1 MHFPIL
7 SSIVAL
13 PVAGA
18 ILLLFVRGDEERS
31 APLARQVALVVS
43 LLVFAETLL
52 LWIRFNTASG
62 DFQFVERHAWI
73 PAFGIEYFVGVDG
86 ISLLLLVLTGFLT
99 PLALLGSWDSV
110 HKQTRAFCIFVLL
123 LESAMMG
130 VFISLD
136 LFLFYIFWDA
146 MLVPM
151 YFLIG
156 IWGYERRIY
165 AAIKFILYTMAGSV
179 LMLLAI
185 LGLAY
190 LHYTATGS
198 YSFDLLKLYEMQVP
212 LHPQFWFF
220 LAFALAFAIK
230 VPLFPFHTWLPD
242 AHVEAPTAGSVI
254 LAGVMLK
261 MGTYGLVRF
270 AFPLFPEAAAYFAPA
285 LAVLAVIG
293 IIYGALVAMVQPDM
307 KKLVAYSSV
316 SHLGFVVLGIAA
328 MNTQGVSGAVYQMLS
343 HGISTG
349 GLFLIVGMLSDRRH
363 TRLIAEYGGL
373 KKVVPHLVAA
383 FLIVTLA
390 SIGLPGLNG
399 FVGEFLILL
408 GAFRWDPRLAAF
420 AATGVILSATYML
433 WMFQRVNYGPVT
445 NEKNASLP
453 DLRPREWAVIVP
465 IIAVAILM
473 GVLPNLFLRPIEPS
487 VERMLN
493 HYRRGAPSRIQADVK
508 PSRRRSP
515 EISASVGEA
524 RRSAVSAKAAALT
537 PKPFAAEATP

>member
-1 MHFPIL
+1 MAFPIL
-7 SSIVAL
+7 SSLVVL

-18 ILLLFVRGDEERS
+18 ILLLLIKGDEERS
-31 APLARQVALVVS
+31 APLARNVALVVS

-52 LWIRFNTASG
+52 LWGRFNAASG

-99 PLALLGSWDSV
+99 PLALLCSWESV
-110 HKQTRAFCIFVLL
+110 HKQTKAFCIFVLL

-130 VFISLD
+130 VFVSLD

-165 AAIKFILYTMAGSV
+165 AAIKFILNTMAGSV

-190 LHYTATGS
+190 LHYTSTGS

-261 MGTYGLVRF
+261 MGTYGLVRL

-363 TRLIAEYGGL
+363 TRQIAEFGGL
-373 KKVVPHLVAA
+373 KTVVPHLVAA

-390 SIGLPGLNG
+390 SIGLPGLSG

-408 GAFRWDPRLAAF
+408 GTFVSAPWITAIATSGLVFGSVYSLIMIHRAYFGPSKSDEVLAGMDTRELIMVLGMAALLIWIGIYPQPF
-420 AATGVILSATYML
+420 LDTSAATMHGVQQWLSTAFTQL
-433 WMFQRVNYGPVT
+433 
-445 NEKNASLP
+445 AS
-453 DLRPREWAVIVP
+453 
-465 IIAVAILM
+465 
-473 GVLPNLFLRPIEPS
+473 
-487 VERMLN
+487 
-493 HYRRGAPSRIQADVK
+493 
-508 PSRRRSP
+508 
-515 EISASVGEA
+515 A
-524 RRSAVSAKAAALT
+524 R
-537 PKPFAAEATP
+537 

>member
-1 MHFPIL
+1 M
-7 SSIVAL
+7 
-13 PVAGA
+13 
-18 ILLLFVRGDEERS
+18 
-31 APLARQVALVVS
+31 
-43 LLVFAETLL
+43 
-52 LWIRFNTASG
+52 
-62 DFQFVERHAWI
+62 
-73 PAFGIEYFVGVDG
+73 
-86 ISLLLLVLTGFLT
+86 
-99 PLALLGSWDSV
+99 
-110 HKQTRAFCIFVLL
+110 
-123 LESAMMG
+123 
-130 VFISLD
+130 
-136 LFLFYIFWDA
+136 
-146 MLVPM
+146 
-151 YFLIG
+151 
-156 IWGYERRIY
+156 
-165 AAIKFILYTMAGSV
+165 
-179 LMLLAI
+179 
-185 LGLAY
+185 
-190 LHYTATGS
+190 HYTATGT

-373 KKVVPHLVAA
+373 KQVMPHLVAA

-445 NEKNASLP
+445 NEKNANLP

-493 HYRRGAPSRIQADVK
+493 HYHQGAPSRIQANVK
-508 PSRRRSP
+508 P
-515 EISASVGEA
+515 A
-524 RRSAVSAKAAALT
+524 R
-537 PKPFAAEATP
+537 PFVAEATP